1 MAVPTSIS
9 PSGFIA
15 DSVSRTTRFRWPHRS
30 GGQANI
36 LRLYPAPQLP
46 YVTNNYYSDPA
57 RIQTDNTMDARI
69 DHRFT
74 DRDTF
79 YVRYSWNHTNTTT
92 PHNLPTAPNGID
104 PVGNGGGFTNQQ
116 NQNIQLNNVYTINP
130 NTIAVVQGSYSRWAL
145 RSLQTNFGKA
155 VATQLGVP
163 GVNVDGDSTGIP
175 GITLTTAQNIQSLN
189 EGTYQPNL
197 DYNNTFQENASL
209 QFSRG
214 KHSLKTGVNFI
225 RRQVNETQSSDARG
239 TFTFSSL
246 LTSDTYNTNTTGN
259 GLASFE
265 LGYYNSISRS
275 KYLIHP
281 GYRFLESG
289 VYFQDDW
296 RATKWL
302 TLNLGMRWDYYSPVS
317 EQYGR
322 IPNWNWAKMGLSAP
336 GEDGM
341 GNTAGVKK
349 DWLNLAPRFGFAAQ
363 LNKKTVLRGGFG
375 VNYAPDLQGTP
386 GAFRNAPYN
395 YSVTVNP
402 ATATSHA
409 DRYAFAGHAGN
420 RAAER
425 NQTLRPDRW
434 GFGRLRN
441 SANLSIQLHGGA
453 NAPHGPG
460 AEHGIRR
467 QPGKAAQR
475 FQYGLPVRWNR
486 AGVRICGLTV
496 CVCQCAA
503 ERHRDR
509 AGDELF
515 QQLLHVAADGPQT
528 SLRARYQPGG
538 ESHVVEVA
546 G

>member
-1 MAVPTSIS
+1 M
-9 PSGFIA
+9 
-15 DSVSRTTRFRWPHRS
+15 
-30 GGQANI
+30 
-36 LRLYPAPQLP
+36 
-46 YVTNNYYSDPA
+46 
-57 RIQTDNTMDARI
+57 
-69 DHRFT
+69 
-74 DRDTF
+74 
-79 YVRYSWNHTNTTT
+79 
-92 PHNLPTAPNGID
+92 
-104 PVGNGGGFTNQQ
+104 GNGEDPNQQ

-155 VATQLGVP
+155 VATELGVP

-214 KHSLKTGVNFI
+214 RHSLKTGVNFI

-363 LNKKTVLRGGFG
+363 LNRKTVLRGAFG

-402 ATATSHA
+402 ATATSMPIGTLSQGMPA
-409 DRYAFAGHAGN
+409 IVPPSATKLSGPIVGVSDDYVIRELCTTS
-420 RAAER
+420 RWAA
-425 NQTLRPDRW
+425 
-434 GFGRLRN
+434 
-441 SANLSIQLHGGA
+441 
-453 NAPHGPG
+453 
-460 AEHGIRR
+460 
-467 QPGKAAQR
+467 
-475 FQYGLPVRWNR
+475 LPMDW
-486 AGVRICGLTV
+486 C
-496 CVCQCAA
+496 
-503 ERHRDR
+503 
-509 AGDELF
+509 
-515 QQLLHVAADGPQT
+515 
-528 SLRARYQPGG
+528 
-538 ESHVVEVA
+538 
-546 G
+546 